1 MVLWAESRARFEAA
15 AACPNVETKGAR
27 GCVPRAMG
35 DSDMEG
41 SNMEKVE
48 KILLVAVLG
57 VALLIVGV
65 MAALPP
71 DVGGGIE
78 TSSDLTGVDS
88 SGSQASAMRERSAG
102 QGPGVSS
109 DAIFDSMRDRE
120 GERNKEYAP
129 IDLNADPQVAAGQG
143 ASPASSGG
151 ESRSPGFADPSR
163 SESGAGGLGGHELGT
178 GSGMAAAGGDI
189 ASERELA
196 AGSNANGE
204 AAGALAPAGAKIAY
218 REFSSHPVYSDYYV
232 YRVQRDDTLSQIAA
246 DYCVGGAAAIEAIVK
261 VNEKLAIDPRDLSA
275 GEDIIIPK
283 SIVLPAEERHKREL
297 ERVQKARSPS
307 RSIAKD
313 LPRGANDYVVKKG
326 ESLWTIAVA
335 RVGARRA
342 NAFIEQIRAM
352 NPQIR
357 GDLVRGG
364 DHITL
369 PAVATSGSAS
379 KN

>member
-1 MVLWAESRARFEAA
+1 
-15 AACPNVETKGAR
+15 
-27 GCVPRAMG
+27 
-35 DSDMEG
+35 
-41 SNMEKVE
+41 MEKVE

-71 DVGGGIE
+71 DVGSGIG
-78 TSSDLTGVDS
+78 TSSDLTGVDPT
-88 SGSQASAMRERSAG
+88 GSQATAMRERAEDG
-102 QGPGVSS
+102 GRGLSS
-109 DAIFDSMRDRE
+109 NAIFDSMRDRDR
-120 GERNKEYAP
+120 ERSKEYEP
-129 IDLNADPQVAAGQG
+129 IDLNAESQVAASHG

-151 ESRSPGFADPSR
+151 ENRAPGLESSAQRDARAEDP
-163 SESGAGGLGGHELGT
+163 ELGT
-178 GSGMAAAGGDI
+178 GRGSGMAGMGGTGGTVP
-189 ASERELA
+189 SERELA
-196 AGSNANGE
+196 AGSNAN
-204 AAGALAPAGAKIAY
+204 ADASGALASAGAKIAY
-218 REFSSHPVYSDYYV
+218 REFASHPVYSDYYV

-283 SIVLPAEERHKREL
+283 AIVLPAEERHKREL
-297 ERVQKARSPS
+297 ERAQKARSAS
-307 RSIAKD
+307 RPIAKD
-313 LPRGANDYVVKKG
+313 LPRGSADYVVMKG
-326 ESLWTIAVA
+326 ENLWTIAVA

-342 NAFIEQIRAM
+342 NAYIEQIRSL

-369 PAVATSGSAS
+369 PEVATSGSAA

>member
-1 MVLWAESRARFEAA
+1 
-15 AACPNVETKGAR
+15 
-27 GCVPRAMG
+27 
-35 DSDMEG
+35 
-41 SNMEKVE
+41 MEKVE

-71 DVGGGIE
+71 DVGSQIE
-78 TSSDLTGVDS
+78 TSSDVTGVDPT
-88 SGSQASAMRERSAG
+88 GSRATAMRERAEDG
-102 QGPGVSS
+102 RREVGRRDVSS
-109 DAIFDSMRDRE
+109 NAIFDSMRDRD
-120 GERNKEYAP
+120 GERSKEYEP
-129 IDLNADPQVAAGQG
+129 IDLNGESPVAAGHG

-151 ESRSPGFADPSR
+151 EKHD
-163 SESGAGGLGGHELGT
+163 SEAGGPELETGQGSGT
-178 GSGMAAAGGDI
+178 GGSVV
-189 ASERELA
+189 SERELV
-196 AGSNANGE
+196 AGSNAD
-204 AAGALAPAGAKIAY
+204 ASGALASAGAKIAY

-283 SIVLPAEERHKREL
+283 AIVLPADERHKREL

-307 RSIAKD
+307 RPIAKD

-335 RVGARRA
+335 HVGARRA
-342 NAFIEQIRAM
+342 NAFIEQIRSM

-369 PAVATSGSAS
+369 PEVAKSGAAA